1 MSIMSKIRHLFQRI
15 LSYNPFVTRHRNH
28 KPSEIEEIRHEL
40 RRLACR
46 VEQIF
51 RILTSHP
58 RGRAS
63 TIIFSD
69 TGAINMPQTS
79 LKSIPGTDTLTFQTF
94 DSSTPPVD
102 ITSRCTY
109 TVASD
114 GPAVAVGST
123 SGSSSSVTYSLGTA
137 NLTISTRDS
146 GGDTIPDVVLA
157 CSITAPV
164 VGATTT
170 VTAANPSTSIS

>member
-1 MSIMSKIRHLFQRI
+1 
-15 LSYNPFVTRHRNH
+15 
-28 KPSEIEEIRHEL
+28 
-40 RRLACR
+40 
-46 VEQIF
+46 
-51 RILTSHP
+51 
-58 RGRAS
+58 
-63 TIIFSD
+63 
-69 TGAINMPQTS
+69 MPQTS
-79 LKSIPGTDTLTFQTF
+79 LKSLPGTDTLTFQTF

-123 SGSSSSVTYSLGTA
+123 SGSTASVSYTAGTA
-137 NLTISTRDS
+137 NLTITTRDS

-157 CSITAPV
+157 CTISASP

-170 VTAANPSTSIS
+170 VSAANPNTSIG